1 MKKILLL
8 AFVSMFAMQAHA
20 STQEL
25 IDGVKNNN
33 ISRVL
38 ELLNNQE
45 NPNVANE
52 QGNTALHYAVALD
65 NADMTQILLSYG
77 ADLNAQNLKGWTPLK
92 IAEKK
97 DLKKVTPV
105 LVQYLQLQ
113 KQAVSDSAPVAEAVA
128 EVKEVVAQVPQQVE
142 NKVQAP
148 VVEAVAEVKEAVAQ
162 VPQQVE
168 SGVQAPVMETVA
180 EVKEVVAQ
188 VPQQVENETQA
199 PVAEVAAEVEEVPTI
214 TQSQYEDM
222 IRQNTSL
229 IAQEMFNREQAE
241 QKSIA
246 LQTELMKIKA
256 EKEQLEKDL
265 AAATKSKEAE
275 KAEEKTEDKKG
286 VAEPKAKEEPKKVV
300 NKKPAPKPVK
310 PVLKKKPVYHAPQP
324 IVKKVVLVPSAMVEG
339 IYAGDEEIVYCLDYL
354 GNGENDSMK
363 RAAGYF
369 AASASI
375 SEPRY
380 KEIVDKANNFF
391 MKASVEDMTK
401 RDNECSGIITPKD
414 SSKQNQIVRSM
425 NKSVGY

>member
-1 MKKILLL
+1 M
-8 AFVSMFAMQAHA
+8 
-20 STQEL
+20 
-25 IDGVKNNN
+25 
-33 ISRVL
+33 
-38 ELLNNQE
+38 
-45 NPNVANE
+45 
-52 QGNTALHYAVALD
+52 
-65 NADMTQILLSYG
+65 
-77 ADLNAQNLKGWTPLK
+77 
-92 IAEKK
+92 
-97 DLKKVTPV
+97 
-105 LVQYLQLQ
+105 
-113 KQAVSDSAPVAEAVA
+113 
-128 EVKEVVAQVPQQVE
+128 
-142 NKVQAP
+142 
-148 VVEAVAEVKEAVAQ
+148 
-162 VPQQVE
+162 
-168 SGVQAPVMETVA
+168 
-180 EVKEVVAQ
+180 
-188 VPQQVENETQA
+188 
-199 PVAEVAAEVEEVPTI
+199 AEVAAEVEEVPTI

-275 KAEEKTEDKKG
+275 KAEAKTEDKKG

-310 PVLKKKPVYHAPQP
+310 PVLKKKPLYHAPQP

-339 IYAGDEEIVYCLDYL
+339 IYVGDEEIVYCLDYL

-380 KEIVDKANNFF
+380 KEIVDKANDFF
-391 MKASVEDMTK
+391 MKASAEDMTK

>member
-128 EVKEVVAQVPQQVE
+128 EVKKVVAQVPQQVE

-168 SGVQAPVMETVA
+168 NKV
-180 EVKEVVAQ
+180 
-188 VPQQVENETQA
+188 QA

-275 KAEEKTEDKKG
+275 KAEAKTEDKKG
-286 VAEPKAKEEPKKVV
+286 VAEPKAKEGPKKVV

-380 KEIVDKANNFF
+380 KEIVDKANDFF
-391 MKASVEDMTK
+391 MKASAEDMTK

>member
-162 VPQQVE
+162 VPQQV
-168 SGVQAPVMETVA
+168 
-180 EVKEVVAQ
+180 K
-188 VPQQVENETQA
+188 NETQA

-275 KAEEKTEDKKG
+275 KAEAKTEDKKG

-310 PVLKKKPVYHAPQP
+310 PVLKKKPLYHAPQP

-339 IYAGDEEIVYCLDYL
+339 IYVGDEEIVYCLDYL

-380 KEIVDKANNFF
+380 KEIVDKANDFF
-391 MKASVEDMTK
+391 MKASAEDMTK